1 MLDRLVER
9 ASSSLATRTTRRSF
23 LGRVGIGV
31 VAAAGG
37 PFVVAALKPER
48 AEAYHICGHTYTTNS
63 CPHPYSPLSRVDKYG
78 YPIHPK
84 YGYKL
89 DVNGD
94 PYTSRN
100 QTIERMCEETVKERY
115 PYVRDPAQGGG
126 WSRCCNGRV
135 RRIYDCCGYTA
146 TRINGDGAVTGYCYR
161 GKRVFCVGYRDL
173 NVRC

>member
-1 MLDRLVER
+1 MFDRLVER

-23 LGRVGIGV
+23 LGRIGIGV

-100 QTIERMCEETVKERY
+100 QTIKKMCEETVKERY

-126 WSRCCNGRV
+126 WSRCCSGRV